1 VSPVAWETTGLTT
14 ECFSLV
20 RMQAD
25 AQFAETLAMLADG
38 VSRAA

>member
-1 VSPVAWETTGLTT
+1 
-14 ECFSLV
+14 V

-38 VSRAA
+38 ASRAA